1 MPCPHTTNTRGICLG
16 SVQVKSRGKSTQTEI
31 CATEKSV
38 LLRIYFR
45 RRLGLHHSL
54 GGNQFA
60 RGGSHRW
67 PLHGKNHAAGETCES
82 PQRDSARCTDM
93 LRHLPGDKRTDRSHS
108 DKHHRVHRHH
118 ASTQLVRH
126 HGLDQC
132 VGGGELHHHRVTC
145 QHQRYQ

>member
-1 MPCPHTTNTRGICLG
+1 MWFWCCQDL
-16 SVQVKSRGKSTQTEI
+16 VQIKRKFKSTQTEA
-31 CATEKSV
+31 CAIETCV

-45 RRLGLHHSL
+45 GRLGLHHSL
-54 GGNQFA
+54 RGNQFT
-60 RGGSHRW
+60 RGGSHRR
-67 PLHGKNHAAGETCES
+67 PFHGKHHAADETCES

-108 DKHHRVHRHH
+108 DKHHRVQRHH
-118 ASTQLVRH
+118 APAQLVRH
-126 HGLDQC
+126 HGLDQR